1 MNVHVADATSAK
13 REGQPLDALDLP
25 PGQPTS
31 RIRRRKRKVIAAL
44 GFVLVLVG
52 GFYVFQWLRW
62 RTVHVSE
69 NDARVEGEVV
79 TMASR
84 LDGWLVAR
92 PVIEGDPVKKGQIVA
107 QIDDR
112 DARLR
117 LHAIEASLAAADA
130 QIQQSI
136 AQRDTTEKTTKAA
149 VDDAQA
155 QIVAMEATVA
165 SAQHQLELAEINFG
179 RADELLKSGNTPKK
193 TWDEAQSTFLQRQD
207 DRRQAEAQL
216 LSHKASLASALAQRG
231 QLAVL
236 DRQIDVQRQQ
246 RQTLAAQLDQL
257 RQEIADR
264 RLVSPV
270 DGLVDKT
277 LAEVGNFV
285 QAGQW
290 VMMVHDPNHVW
301 VEAEV
306 KETEV
311 GSVAVGQPV
320 EVTVDAYPGLALHG
334 RVWRVGNAATNQFAL
349 LPSPNPS
356 GNFTKITQR
365 VPVRI
370 ALDQHDSRLKP
381 GLMVEVSI
389 NVSP

>member
-1 MNVHVADATSAK
+1 MLLA
-13 REGQPLDALDLP
+13 G
-25 PGQPTS
+25 
-31 RIRRRKRKVIAAL
+31 L
-44 GFVLVLVG
+44 GCVLVLVG
-52 GFYVFQWLRW
+52 GFYAIQWLRW
-62 RTVHVSE
+62 RATHVSE

-92 PVIEGDPVKKGQIVA
+92 PVIEGDPVKKGQVVA

-117 LHAIEASLAAADA
+117 LHALEASLAAADA

-136 AQRDTTEKTTKAA
+136 AQRDTTEKITGAA

-155 QIVAMEATVA
+155 QIVAQEATVA
-165 SAQHQLELAEINFG
+165 SAQHQLELAEVNFN
-179 RADELLKSGNTPKK
+179 REDQLLKSGNTPKK

-216 LSHKASLASALAQRG
+216 LSHKAALESAQAQRG

-246 RQTLAAQLDQL
+246 RQTLAAQADQL

-270 DGLVDKT
+270 DGMVDKT

-290 VMMVHDPNHVW
+290 VMMVHDPDNVW
-301 VEAEV
+301 VEAEI
-306 KETEV
+306 KETAI

-320 EVTVDAYPGLALHG
+320 EVTVDAYPDLVLHG
-334 RVWRVGNAATNQFAL
+334 RVLRVGNAATNQFAL

-370 ALDQHDSRLKP
+370 ALDRHDARLKP

-389 NVSP
+389 DVPH

>member
-246 RQTLAAQLDQL
+246 RQTLVAQADQL

-320 EVTVDAYPGLALHG
+320 EVTVDAYPDLALHG

>member
-1 MNVHVADATSAK
+1 MNVHVADATPAAPDERLEPLGSAV
-13 REGQPLDALDLP
+13 AP
-25 PGQPTS
+25 PVPRKS
-31 RIRRRKRKVIAAL
+31 HRNRIIA
-44 GFVLVLVG
+44 GLVLLLIIVSG
-52 GFYVFQWLRW
+52 TYGVQWLRW
-62 RTVHVSE
+62 RAIHVSE
-69 NDARVEGEVV
+69 NDARVAGEVV
-79 TMASR
+79 TIASR

-92 PVIEGDPVKKGQIVA
+92 PVIEGDPVKKEQVLA

-117 LHAIEASLAAADA
+117 LAALEASLAAADA
-130 QIQQSI
+130 QIRQSI
-136 AQRDTTEKTTKAA
+136 AQRDTTDQTTKAA

-155 QIVAMEATVA
+155 QIVAMEAAVA
-165 SAQHQLELAEINFG
+165 SAQHQLELADTNFH

-193 TWDEAQSTFLQRQD
+193 TWDEAQSTLLLRQD

-216 LSHKASLASALAQRG
+216 QSHRAALASAQAQRG
-231 QLAVL
+231 QLQVL

-246 RQTLAAQLDQL
+246 RQTLAAQVDQL
-257 RQEIADR
+257 RQEISDR

-270 DGLVDKT
+270 DGVVDKT
-277 LAEVGNFV
+277 LADVGNFV

-290 VMMVHDPNHVW
+290 VMMVHDPDNVW
-301 VEAEV
+301 VEAEI

-320 EVTVDAYPGLALHG
+320 EVAVDAYPGLALHG
-334 RVWRVGNAATNQFAL
+334 RVLRVGNAATNQFAL
-349 LPSPNPS
+349 LPNPNPS

-370 ALDQHDSRLKP
+370 ALDRHDPRLKP
-381 GLMVEVSI
+381 GLMVEVAI
-389 NVSP
+389 DVSH

>member
-246 RQTLAAQLDQL
+246 RQTLVAQADQL

>member
-1 MNVHVADATSAK
+1 
-13 REGQPLDALDLP
+13 
-25 PGQPTS
+25 
-31 RIRRRKRKVIAAL
+31 
-44 GFVLVLVG
+44 VLVIVG
-52 GFYVFQWLRW
+52 GAYAGQWLRW
-62 RTVHVSE
+62 RAVHVSE
-69 NDARVEGEVV
+69 NDARMAAEVV

-92 PVIEGDPVKKGQIVA
+92 PVIEGDPVKKGQVLA
-107 QIDDR
+107 QVDDR

-117 LHAIEASLAAADA
+117 LAALEASLAAADA
-130 QIQQSI
+130 QIRQSI
-136 AQRDTTEKTTKAA
+136 AQRDTTDQTTNAA

-155 QIVAMEATVA
+155 QAVATEAAVA
-165 SAQHQLELAEINFG
+165 SAQHQLALAEINFN
-179 RADELLKSGNTPKK
+179 RADELLKTGNTPKK
-193 TWDEAQSTFLQRQD
+193 TWDEAQSTLLQRQD

-216 LSHKASLASALAQRG
+216 QSRRAALASAQAQRG
-231 QLAVL
+231 QLQVL

-246 RQTLAAQLDQL
+246 RQTLAAQADQL

-270 DGLVDKT
+270 DGVVDKT

-290 VMMVHDPNHVW
+290 VMMVHDPDKVW
-301 VEAEV
+301 VEAEI

-320 EVTVDAYPGLALHG
+320 EVTVDAYPDLTLRGHVL
-334 RVWRVGNAATNQFAL
+334 RVGNAATNQFAL

-370 ALDQHDSRLKP
+370 ALDRRDPRLKP

-389 NVSP
+389 DVSH

>member
-1 MNVHVADATSAK
+1 MNVHVADASPVAPAQ
-13 REGQPLDALDLP
+13 RLEA
-25 PGQPTS
+25 PGSIGETPKTHET
-31 RIRRRKRKVIAAL
+31 RRKRFAIA
-44 GFVLVLVG
+44 VLAVLLFIVVG
-52 GFYVFQWLRW
+52 TYAVQWLRW
-62 RTVHVSE
+62 RAVHVSE
-69 NDARVEGEVV
+69 NDARVAGEVV

-84 LDGWLVAR
+84 LDGWLVTR
-92 PVIEGDPVKKGQIVA
+92 PVIEGDAVKQGQVLA

-117 LHAIEASLAAADA
+117 LAALAATLAAADA
-130 QIQQSI
+130 QVRQSI
-136 AQRDTTEKTTKAA
+136 AQRDTTDQTTKAA
-149 VDDAQA
+149 VDNAQA
-155 QIVAMEATVA
+155 QIVAIEATVA
-165 SAQHQLELAEINFG
+165 SAQHQLELAEVNFH
-179 RADELLKSGNTPKK
+179 RTDELLKSGNTPKK
-193 TWDEAQSTFLQRQD
+193 TWDEAQSTLLQRQD

-216 LSHKASLASALAQRG
+216 QSHRAALASAQAQRG
-231 QLAVL
+231 QLQVL
-236 DRQIDVQRQQ
+236 DRQIDVQHQQ
-246 RQTLAAQLDQL
+246 RQTLVAQADQL

-270 DGLVDKT
+270 DGVVDKT

-285 QAGQW
+285 QTGQW

>member
-1 MNVHVADATSAK
+1 MNVRVADATPVEPK
-13 REGQPLDALDLP
+13 VRLDGSIPDGTAP
-25 PGQPTS
+25 IT
-31 RIRRRKRKVIAAL
+31 RRLSRKRFAVAGVAL
-44 GFVLVLVG
+44 LVLVVAAIYG
-52 GFYVFQWLRW
+52 VQWLRW
-62 RTVHVSE
+62 RAAHVSE
-69 NDARVEGEVV
+69 NDARVTGEVV

-92 PVIEGDPVKKGQIVA
+92 PVIEGDPVKKGQVVA

-117 LHAIEASLAAADA
+117 LTALEASLAAADA

-136 AQRDTTEKTTKAA
+136 AQRETADRTTRAA
-149 VDDAQA
+149 VEDAQA
-155 QIVAMEATVA
+155 QIVAVEASVA
-165 SAQHQLELAEINFG
+165 SSQHQLELAEANFK

-193 TWDEAQSTFLQRQD
+193 TWDEAQSTLLQKQD
-207 DRRQAEAQL
+207 DHRQAEAQL
-216 LSHKASLASALAQRG
+216 QSHRAALASAQAQRG
-231 QLAVL
+231 QLQVL

-246 RQTLAAQLDQL
+246 RQTLAAQVDQL
-257 RQEIADR
+257 REEIADR

-270 DGLVDKT
+270 DGVVDKT

-290 VMMVHDPNHVW
+290 VMMVHDPENVW
-301 VEAEV
+301 VEAEI

-320 EVTVDAYPGLALHG
+320 EITVDAYPDLVLHG
-334 RVWRVGNAATNQFAL
+334 RVQRVGNTATNQFAL

-370 ALDQHDSRLKP
+370 EVGHHDARLKP

-389 NVSP
+389 DVSH